1 MPYGAAL
8 SIYSEGN
15 FEALPFL
22 FSAEFQNCF

>member
-15 FEALPFL
+15 FEASRFL